1 MSRLLVLACSA
12 RKRFEACALPAIERY
27 DGVNFRILKK
37 LQREQN
43 FPNDLNELIQFLS
56 TWAKYI

>member
-1 MSRLLVLACSA
+1 
-12 RKRFEACALPAIERY
+12 LPAIERY

-37 LQREQN
+37 LQRKQN
-43 FPNDLNELIQFLS
+43 FPHDLNELIQFLS